1 MKHESVAPAP
11 AGGGHMLSGLRRRLL
26 LMIIAPL
33 MGLALIN
40 AWFEFRSADDASALQ
55 DQQLLALLPLLADSV
70 IARGP
75 ADGERDSVLLMPPA
89 LEQFMESRS
98 TTSAYAVTDVD
109 GRVLHGHAWLTGPQ
123 LTGTEPEFH
132 SEQNSGLTWRI
143 VRQRQQT
150 VVGEVIVALAD
161 GSNPQQQWLRSI
173 LIKVLLPHLVIVA
186 AAAFAVRWAVDRAL
200 RPLLELTE
208 VVARRS
214 PQDLSPID
222 NTATPQEVRPLVAA
236 LNRLFGL
243 VEAQGE
249 SQRRFIADAA
259 HQLRT
264 PLAGLQAQVEAWA
277 QAARRIV
284 PSGGAGTMLLPV
296 EQIEKLRGATRRTS
310 QLASQLLALSRADAR
325 SMAAQPMQAV
335 EIKALCESI
344 LEAQLDAASHKQID
358 LGLDA
363 EPTTVPGHEWLLREL
378 LTNLVDNAI
387 KYTPKG
393 GSVTIRCGPLGRGA
407 FLEVEDD
414 GPGVPEHEWPR
425 LFERFYR
432 VPGTQG
438 EGNGLGLAIAEEIAR
453 VHRSQL
459 RLAAGEGGR
468 GLKISLVL
476 PG

>member
-1 MKHESVAPAP
+1 
-11 AGGGHMLSGLRRRLL
+11 MLSGLRRRLL
-26 LMIIAPL
+26 LLIIAPL
-33 MGLALIN
+33 IGLALLS
-40 AWFEFRSADDASALQ
+40 AWFEFRSADDAALLQ
-55 DQQLLALLPLLADSV
+55 DQQLLALLPLLADS
-70 IARGP
+70 IITSDSELGKH
-75 ADGERDSVLLMPPA
+75 DSVLLMPPT
-89 LEQFMESRS
+89 LEQFMEARR
-98 TTSAYAVTDVD
+98 TTAAYAVTDVD
-109 GRVLHGHAWLTGPQ
+109 GHVLHGHAWLAGLP
-123 LTGTEPEFH
+123 LTNAEPEFH
-132 SEQNSGLTWRI
+132 TEQYGGRTWRI
-143 VRQRQQT
+143 VRQMHQS
-150 VVGEVIVALAD
+150 VVGGVIVALAD
-161 GSNPQQQWLRSI
+161 GSNPQQQWRRSI
-173 LIKVLLPHLVIVA
+173 LLKVLLPHLVMIA
-186 AAAFAVRWAVDRAL
+186 AAALAVRWGVDRAL
-200 RPLLELTE
+200 RPLLDLTE

-214 PQDLSPID
+214 PQDLSAID
-222 NTATPQEVRPLVAA
+222 DHATPQEVRPLVAA

-249 SQRRFIADAA
+249 NQRRFIADAA

-310 QLASQLLALSRADAR
+310 QLASQLLALSRADSR
-325 SMAAQPMQAV
+325 SMAAQPMQDV

-344 LEAQLDAASHKQID
+344 LEAHLDAATHKQID
-358 LGLDA
+358 LGLEA
-363 EPTTVPGHEWLLREL
+363 VQVTVPGYEWLLREL

-387 KYTPKG
+387 KYTPRG
-393 GSVTIRCGPLGRGA
+393 GSVTIRCGPSGHGA

-414 GPGVPEHEWPR
+414 GPGVPGKEVPR

-459 RLAAGEGGR
+459 RPASGAGGR

>member
-1 MKHESVAPAP
+1 
-11 AGGGHMLSGLRRRLL
+11 MLSGLRRRLL
-26 LMIIAPL
+26 FMIIAPL
-33 MGLALIN
+33 MGLALLN

-55 DQQLLALLPLLADSV
+55 DQQMLALLPLLADSI
-70 IARGP
+70 IARGS
-75 ADGERDSVLLMPPA
+75 DEQGGRDSVLLMPPT
-89 LEQFMESRS
+89 LEQFMDARR

-109 GRVLHGHAWLTGPQ
+109 GRVLHGHAWLAGLQ
-123 LTGTEPEFH
+123 LTTAEPEFH
-132 SEQNSGLTWRI
+132 SEQNGGLTWRI
-143 VRQRQQT
+143 VRQRQKT
-150 VVGEVIVALAD
+150 VVGDVIVALAD
-161 GSNPQQQWLRSI
+161 GSNPQQQWLRTI
-173 LIKVLLPHLVIVA
+173 LLKVLLPHLVIIA
-186 AAAFAVRWAVDRAL
+186 AAAVAVRWAVDRAL
-200 RPLLELTE
+200 RPLLDLTE

-214 PQDLSPID
+214 PQDLRPID
-222 NTATPQEVRPLVAA
+222 NAATPQEVRPLVAA

-325 SMAAQPMQAV
+325 SMAAQPMQEV
-335 EIKALCESI
+335 QIKALCESI
-344 LEAQLDAASHKQID
+344 LEAQLDAASRKQID

-363 EPTTVPGHEWLLREL
+363 EPAAVPGHEWLLREL

-387 KYTPKG
+387 KYTPPG

-414 GPGVPEHEWPR
+414 GPGVPDKELPR
-425 LFERFYR
+425 LLERFYR

-459 RLAAGEGGR
+459 RLSAGAAGR